1 MPEYKIGPLHLDHD
15 IAEVYDGANEYFTRG
30 GRNFNITAK
39 HFDDDDRFFIDF
51 LRSYSFVATEYKAT
65 VHLRAKIGE
74 EGGTDMFFDIK
85 SQDTE
90 DRLKRDIA
98 ERIATGIENQIIT
111 MEGREVPTPEKTE
124 QQKAKEKRGLIIG
137 LIIAIAIVIGAI
149 PVSLNPGMWG
159 F

>member
-1 MPEYKIGPLHLDHD
+1 MPEYKIGPQHLDYE
-15 IAEVYDGANEYFTRG
+15 IAEVYDGANEYFARG

-74 EGGTDMFFDIK
+74 EGGTDLFFDIK

-90 DRLKRDIA
+90 ERLKHDIA
-98 ERIATGIENQIIT
+98 ERITTGIENQIIS
-111 MEGREVPTPEKTE
+111 MEGREIPTPEKSE
-124 QQKAKEKRGLIIG
+124 EQKAKEKRNLIIG
-137 LIIAIAIVIGAI
+137 LVIAIAIVIGAI

>member
-65 VHLRAKIGE
+65 VRKIPG
-74 EGGTDMFFDIK
+74 
-85 SQDTE
+85 
-90 DRLKRDIA
+90 KRNI
-98 ERIATGIENQIIT
+98 
-111 MEGREVPTPEKTE
+111 
-124 QQKAKEKRGLIIG
+124 
-137 LIIAIAIVIGAI
+137 
-149 PVSLNPGMWG
+149 S
-159 F
+159 

>member
-65 VHLRAKIGE
+65 VHLRAKISE
-74 EGGTDMFFDIK
+74 EGGTDLFFDIK

-90 DRLKRDIA
+90 NRLKRDIT

-124 QQKAKEKRGLIIG
+124 QQKAKEKRNLIIG
-137 LIIAIAIVIGAI
+137 LVIAIAIVIGAI

>member
-1 MPEYKIGPLHLDHD
+1 MPEYKIGPMHIDRD
-15 IAEVYDGANEYFTRG
+15 IAEVYDGANEYFSRG
-30 GRNFNITAK
+30 GRNFNITSK
-39 HFDDDDRFFIDF
+39 HFDDDDRFFVDF

-65 VHLRAKIGE
+65 VHLRAKKNE
-74 EGGTDMFFDIK
+74 DGGTDLLYDIK

-98 ERIATGIENQIIT
+98 ERITNGISNQIIA
-111 MEGREVPTPEKTE
+111 MEGKEVPAPEKTE
-124 QQKAKEKRGLIIG
+124 EQKAKDKRNLIIG
-137 LIIAIAIVIGAI
+137 LAIAIAIVIGAI